1 MPAICAQDCAQS
13 TSKIEQYMELFGAQ
27 NGTLLAAYHAIAVAG
42 DRRPLEDHMPAFLSC
57 HPVRMGMAVICLA
70 LSSSVSAWAQSDL
83 KISLNAPFDG
93 SNAAFFLADAKGY
106 YADEGLKVAFDASGG
121 SGEAVT
127 RIGSGTYD
135 FGFGDI
141 NVLMEFNAKNPANA
155 GKAVYMLYY
164 RSPLS
169 VGSFTKN
176 AIAKPADLNGKT
188 MGGALSDGA
197 YKLFPAYAKLAAV
210 NPASI
215 KWQFGDLRLREALL
229 LKGDVDAILG
239 FDSTM
244 YFNFIRQGVA
254 PADIKFLYY
263 SDAGLNI
270 YGNAILASKKM
281 LETNPKAVRGFVAA
295 TAKGWR
301 DAVADP
307 AAAVGALKKRSS
319 LIDEKLETAKLD
331 WLIKNQLRTAE
342 STADGLGGVRADR
355 LAQSLSTVG
364 AAFELANT
372 PAQADVFTAEFLP
385 DAAIRKLP

>member
-1 MPAICAQDCAQS
+1 MSAHPFRSPVA
-13 TSKIEQYMELFGAQ
+13 
-27 NGTLLAAYHAIAVAG
+27 LLAMAATTALCWCSPVA
-42 DRRPLEDHMPAFLSC
+42 
-57 HPVRMGMAVICLA
+57 
-70 LSSSVSAWAQSDL
+70 AQTEL
-83 KISLNAPFDG
+83 KVSLNAPYDG
-93 SNAAFFLADAKGY
+93 SNAAFFLADEKGY
-106 YADEGLKVAFDASGG
+106 YAAEGIKPSFDPSGG

-155 GKAVYMLYY
+155 GRGVYMLYY

-169 VGSFTKN
+169 VGTFAKN
-176 AIAKPADLNGKT
+176 NISKPADLDGKK

-197 YKLFPAYAKLAAV
+197 YKLFPAYAKLAAI
-210 NPASI
+210 NAGSI

-244 YFNFIRQGVA
+244 YFNFVRQGIA

-270 YGNAILASKKM
+270 YGNAILASKKI
-281 LETNPKAVRGFVAA
+281 LDGNPKAVRGFVAA

-301 DAVADP
+301 DAIANP
-307 AAAVGALKKRSS
+307 AAAIAALKKRSS
-319 LIDEKLETAKLD
+319 LVDEKLEQAKLE
-331 WLIKNQLRTAE
+331 WLIKNQLVTDE
-342 STADGLGGVRADR
+342 SKAAGLGGVNAERFAAS
-355 LAQSLSTVG
+355 LATVG
-364 AAFELANT
+364 SAFELPKT
-372 PAQADVFTAEFLP
+372 PAPGDVFTAEFLP

>member
-1 MPAICAQDCAQS
+1 MLAFCAPHCAQS
-13 TSKIEQYMELFGAQ
+13 KPKIEQHGEFNSAQ
-27 NGTLLAAYHAIAVAG
+27 IGMDLAAPIRGRSSQEGQMTAFASCRHVPMRPILVPAVA
-42 DRRPLEDHMPAFLSC
+42 A
-57 HPVRMGMAVICLA
+57 LA
-70 LSSSVSAWAQSDL
+70 LVSTVPARAQSDL
-83 KISLNAPFDG
+83 KVSLNAPYDG
-93 SNAAFFLADAKGY
+93 SNAAFFLAEAKGY
-106 YADEGLKVAFDASGG
+106 YAAEGLKVTFDPSGG

-135 FGFGDI
+135 FGFGDV
-141 NVLMEFNAKNPANA
+141 NVLMEFNARNPANA

-169 VGSFTKN
+169 VGSFAKS
-176 AIAKPADLNGKT
+176 AIAKPGDLNGKR

-197 YKLFPAYAKLAAV
+197 YKLFPAYAKLASIDA
-210 NPASI
+210 PSI

-244 YFNFIRQGVA
+244 YFNFVRQGVA

-270 YGNAILASKKM
+270 YGNAILASKRM
-281 LETNPKAVRGFVAA
+281 VDSNPVAVRGFVAA

-307 AAAVGALKKRSS
+307 AAAVAALKKRSS
-319 LIDEKLETAKLD
+319 LVDEKLETSKLE
-331 WLIKNQLRTAE
+331 WLIKNQLRSAE
-342 STADGLGGVRADR
+342 SSVDGLGGVRADR
-355 LAQSLSTVG
+355 LAQSLATVG
-364 AAFELANT
+364 AAFELPRT
-372 PAQADVFTAEFLP
+372 PDPADVFTAEFLP
-385 DAAIRKLP
+385 DAVSRKLP